1 VEVHHLDGREENT
14 EPANLVWA
22 CRSCNTKTGFVLKR
36 AGIGRRTRQLNPSA
50 EGATTLAQWVTAVTS
65 MKGESDAMEPAAAIA
80 IIHATPPDVRS
91 RFAKRI
97 WRIRRERG
105 TDHWASV

>member
-1 VEVHHLDGREENT
+1 
-14 EPANLVWA
+14 
-22 CRSCNTKTGFVLKR
+22 
-36 AGIGRRTRQLNPSA
+36 
-50 EGATTLAQWVTAVTS
+50 
-65 MKGESDAMEPAAAIA
+65 MEPAAAIA